1 MKEQLTNRIP
11 GRLAMITAA
20 AMVLLVVSPALA
32 EKDKEDKTNQRSV
45 TGLVTDKAENPIDGA
60 IVQLKDLKTLQIRSF
75 ITKANGEYHF
85 YSLSTDTD
93 YELKADSQ
101 GKSSNTRTLSSFDSR
116 KQAQMN
122 LKIDK

>member
-1 MKEQLTNRIP
+1 MKEQLTNRIL
-11 GRLAMITAA
+11 GRVGVIAAA
-20 AMVLLVVSPALA
+20 AMMLLVVSPAFA
-32 EKDKEDKTNQRSV
+32 QKDKEDKTNQRSV

-60 IVQLKDLKTLQIRSF
+60 VVQLKDLKTLQIRSF

-122 LKIDK
+122 LKVDK

>member
-1 MKEQLTNRIP
+1 MKEQLTNRIL
-11 GRLAMITAA
+11 GRVAVIAAA
-20 AMVLLVVSPALA
+20 AMMLLVVSPAFA
-32 EKDKEDKTNQRSV
+32 QKDKEDKTNQRSV

-60 IVQLKDLKTLQIRSF
+60 VVQLKDLKTLQIRPF

-85 YSLSTDTD
+85 YSLSTDSD

>member
-1 MKEQLTNRIP
+1 MNLNRRRATSVGLVGLLTFII
-11 GRLAMITAA
+11 MAA
-20 AMVLLVVSPALA
+20 PAFA
-32 EKDKEDKTNQRSV
+32 QKKDKEDKSNQRSV
-45 TGLVTDKAENPIDGA
+45 TGVVLDKGDNPIEGA
-60 IVQLKDLKTLQIRSF
+60 VVQLKDLKTLQIRSF

-116 KQAQMN
+116 KQASMN